1 MSLSDRALI
10 FAIRAHEGAYRKD
23 DENKPFV
30 IHPLIAGE
38 ILKKA
43 GFDEA
48 VVAAGYLHDVVEDTD
63 YTIEDI
69 SRLLVEMLPHL

>member
-1 MSLSDRALI
+1 MREHIVKMMKINL
-10 FAIRAHEGAYRKD
+10 
-23 DENKPFV
+23 V

-38 ILKKA
+38 ILKA